1 MKISGNIR
9 KHLKKRLRQ
18 LMPEEI
24 DIFASRQGVDR
35 SAVEGFLT
43 LITSNETVE
52 DAFQRLE
59 QMTKELK
66 FDSKTVRAIRDG
78 IVWASQNRTLT
89 DVLSLLKK
97 QKHLIEMDASL
108 SDFNSQKK

>member
-1 MKISGNIR
+1 MRISKNIR
-9 KHLKKRLRQ
+9 KHLKKHLRQ

-43 LITSNETVE
+43 LITSNETME

-66 FDSKTVRAIRDG
+66 FDGKTVRAIRDG

-97 QKHLIEMDASL
+97 SRKLIEMDASL